1 MEYLAASDWNR
12 RQKAKAMS
20 NRLGRVIRQRRIA
33 RLLTLQELASA
44 SGVSIAELITIET
57 DSYTPTNDTVHKI
70 AQALS
75 LNERRW
81 LSLAGENLDQL
92 IVPPAN
98 AAPTTNLAPALALPT
113 NNPRNAI
120 KVAYR
125 SYTLA

>member
-1 MEYLAASDWNR
+1 
-12 RQKAKAMS
+12 MS